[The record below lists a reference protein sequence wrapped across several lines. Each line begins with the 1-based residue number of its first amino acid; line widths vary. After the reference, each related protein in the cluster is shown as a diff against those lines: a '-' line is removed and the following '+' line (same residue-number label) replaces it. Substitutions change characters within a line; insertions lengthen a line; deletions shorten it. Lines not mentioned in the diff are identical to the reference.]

1 MNRAGA
7 GTGAGGRQGAY
18 LAGLLGMVFLLAPR
32 MVDVGGFIDS
42 DEAFSVL
49 LAQQDFSAF
58 ASGAIA
64 DRPHPPLHIFL
75 LYLIA
80 HLHLDTVLL
89 GRVLGIAG
97 SAAGFFLL
105 ARMALR
111 ETKSAAIAIAVLLVF
126 SFSDFFVYRSM
137 TIRPY
142 SIIIPLGCVQLYYF
156 VSMLHQTRTS
166 GRQVPAGAAAL
177 RWWLASS
184 VLLMSAQYLSVPVT
198 VTEFLILAAFVER
211 HALLRALAVLAV
223 AATGLATWYYLGSM
237 SAPSLTATWWA
248 TAKPGAR
255 EFVYTL
261 LTFFGAAPASAMW
274 LGGLFALI
282 YLNAL
287 RKWRLLEN
295 HELALAAVVLA
306 PLAAVFTLSLL
317 GPLNIFAQRQLI
329 VPALALVVLTCS
341 LTRLLQR
348 WPQRICLLLI
358 VAWAAA
364 SLPMGLPRF
373 SKPPFGQM
381 AGALALRG
389 IEQVYSTEWESAG
402 LRYYAGSRFDVT
414 ALSEQGRAV
423 VEKVDSTT
431 GFVCRPDK
439 CALIARTIRSSG
451 MRMCG
456 QRIEWNMINYAFS
469 AQVLVFF
476 PAARL
481 RPAEEC
487 AGDFLPN

>member
-1 MNRAGA
+1 MNWAGA
-7 GTGAGGRQGAY
+7 GASGRQGVY
-18 LAGLLGMVFLLAPR
+18 LYLTGLLGMVFLLAPR

-49 LAQQDFSAF
+49 LAQQDFSIF

-75 LYLIA
+75 MYLIA
-80 HLHLDTVLL
+80 HLHLDTALL

-111 ETKSAAIAIAVLLVF
+111 ETKSAAISIAVLLVF
-126 SFSDFFVYRSM
+126 ALSDFFVYRSM

-142 SIIIPLGCVQLYYF
+142 SIIIPLGCAQLYFF
-156 VSMLHQTRTS
+156 VSMLHQARDL
-166 GRQVPAGAAAL
+166 GRKVPAGAAAL

-184 VLLMSAQYLSVPVT
+184 VLLMSTQYLSVPVT
-198 VTEFLILAAFVER
+198 GTEFLILAAFVER
-211 HALLRALAVLAV
+211 HALLRALAVLAG
-223 AATGLATWYYLGSM
+223 AATCLAAWYYLGSM
-237 SAPSLTATWWA
+237 SGPSLTATWWA
-248 TAKPGAR
+248 TGKPGAR
-255 EFVYTL
+255 EFVYNL
-261 LTFFGAAPASAMW
+261 LTFFGSAPVSAMW
-274 LGGLFALI
+274 LGMLLTLI

-287 RKWRLLEN
+287 RKWRLLETY
-295 HELALAAVVLA
+295 ELALAAVVLA
-306 PLAAVFTLSLL
+306 PLVAVFTLSLL

-348 WPQRICLLLI
+348 GPQWSCLFLI
-358 VAWAAA
+358 VVWAAA

-373 SKPPFGQM
+373 SKPPFGQITD
-381 AGALALRG
+381 ALAARG
-389 IEQVYSTEWESAG
+389 IQKVYSTKWELTG

-414 ALSEQGRAV
+414 ALSEQGGAIVGKFDR
-423 VEKVDSTT
+423 TT
-431 GFVCRPDK
+431 GFVCRPNK
-439 CALIARTIRSSG
+439 CALIARAIRSSG

-476 PAARL
+476 PAALL